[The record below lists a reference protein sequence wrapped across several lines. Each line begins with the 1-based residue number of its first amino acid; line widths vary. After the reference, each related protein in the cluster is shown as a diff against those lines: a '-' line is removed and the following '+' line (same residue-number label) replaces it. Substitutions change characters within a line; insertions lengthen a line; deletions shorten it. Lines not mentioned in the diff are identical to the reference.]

1 MREVNTTG
9 KPWYPEGPDGKPK
22 QSQLWLFII
31 SIMHLNAPTHPA
43 GGERHLQASVLI
55 DKAGLT
61 VTVAT
66 VAFHA

>member
-1 MREVNTTG
+1 
-9 KPWYPEGPDGKPK
+9 
-22 QSQLWLFII
+22 
-31 SIMHLNAPTHPA
+31 MHLNAPTHPAA

-66 VAFHA
+66 VAFHAR